1 MSECGAVALWR
12 KGDKNFRCRV
22 GPVGPRFPGFA
33 GRGSGREVVAAGSD
47 QGFKV
52 SRGEGQAA
60 HCRASALA
68 NPGSAVAC

>member
-1 MSECGAVALWR
+1 MSL
-12 KGDKNFRCRV
+12 
-22 GPVGPRFPGFA
+22 
-33 GRGSGREVVAAGSD
+33 SAGSD

-52 SRGEGQAA
+52 SQGGGLAA